1 MKVVLGVI
9 NDLDK
14 EKVGDLYIEKLLN
27 LTDFWLFNAKLD
39 LRSHNIH
46 MDVLYFKSEQE
57 FLDVASIDDYDYA
70 IGNWIGHLLRPAKNG
85 GKHVIVDSINLCK
98 DSDGL
103 VGHIISYTDKIPY
116 FYKEFWCVDLKKYRE
131 YGHPSWA
138 IPKED
143 TFPNFNR
150 SEFNFHDDYTPF
162 YIEPAS
168 GTTKNTQQ
176 INWGTGLI
184 KCWLNNGKNVVNFT
198 KDIRELKHHLYPEN
212 HEVLMDYFD
221 SKISVNELEQPL
233 QKQYFSSIDYNSAKT
248 SIFLFNTDTLDLEPP
263 KVIIDNLVSVCAAF
277 RPYLI
282 LNRSIY
288 TPATKVKFIDY
299 SEISLHFKKWLV
311 ENWDGVDVFD
321 AVTKFEEEIGKPMN
335 WNKPFHL
342 TYQECH
348 EKVIKEF
355 GGLEQWLGFWE
366 NYRKLEHEY
375 HLIDLVLDI
384 DKVEK
389 LLTWGQN
396 YIYFSNSYNTEA
408 GLVKWGKTKLKQS
421 LFELVDLAEKTNS
434 IIDGSDVDHHYPNPD
449 FAKNV
454 KKYYEY

>member
-1 MKVVLGVI
+1 
-9 NDLDK
+9 
-14 EKVGDLYIEKLLN
+14 
-27 LTDFWLFNAKLD
+27 
-39 LRSHNIH
+39 
-46 MDVLYFKSEQE
+46 
-57 FLDVASIDDYDYA
+57 
-70 IGNWIGHLLRPAKNG
+70 
-85 GKHVIVDSINLCK
+85 
-98 DSDGL
+98 
-103 VGHIISYTDKIPY
+103 
-116 FYKEFWCVDLKKYRE
+116 
-131 YGHPSWA
+131 
-138 IPKED
+138 
-143 TFPNFNR
+143 
-150 SEFNFHDDYTPF
+150 
-162 YIEPAS
+162 
-168 GTTKNTQQ
+168 
-176 INWGTGLI
+176 
-184 KCWLNNGKNVVNFT
+184 
-198 KDIRELKHHLYPEN
+198 
-212 HEVLMDYFD
+212 
-221 SKISVNELEQPL
+221 
-233 QKQYFSSIDYNSAKT
+233 
-248 SIFLFNTDTLDLEPP
+248 
-263 KVIIDNLVSVCAAF
+263 
-277 RPYLI
+277 LI

-348 EKVIKEF
+348 EKVIEEF

-384 DKVEK
+384 DKLEK